1 MKSMIC
7 SILTLA
13 VLAVGGTHVF
23 AAPEKAPKKPAE
35 ERFAKLDANG
45 DKKLSEEEFIG
56 KKTGEAKDKAGKR
69 FGKLDKDGDKSL
81 SFEEFNVTP
90 KK

>member
-7 SILTLA
+7 SILTLT
-13 VLAVGGTHVF
+13 VLALGVTHAV
-23 AAPEKAPKKPAE
+23 AAPDKAPKKPAE

-45 DKKLSEEEFIG
+45 DKKLSEEEFVG